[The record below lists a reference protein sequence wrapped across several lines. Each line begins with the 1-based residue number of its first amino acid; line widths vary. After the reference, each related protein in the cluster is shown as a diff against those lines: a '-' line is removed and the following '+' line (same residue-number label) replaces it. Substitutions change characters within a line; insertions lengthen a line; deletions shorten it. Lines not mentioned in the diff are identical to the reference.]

1 MSNTALTSIY
11 SMAFVPMSEYD
22 RLLNENKDLRL
33 QLAKAGE
40 TIDNLR
46 SNNVKLE
53 LTIEDLKKQN
63 EELRR

>member
-1 MSNTALTSIY
+1 
-11 SMAFVPMSEYD
+11 MAFVPMSEYD